1 MAQKLIPMADCHND
15 LLLGVLHQQER
26 GIADP
31 FGDFWL
37 PQLKAGGVALQ
48 VLPVYVEE
56 QFIGE
61 GALRRTLLL
70 LECAWKI
77 EEKYRSEVAI
87 CLNRGD
93 IAKAISEKK
102 IALILALEGSEG
114 MGSSLEVIDVFYRMG
129 VRMMSLSWNR
139 RTMMA
144 DGVGERDTGG
154 KLTALGVQAV
164 AELERLGIVLD
175 ISHLSE
181 NGFWHVNEVAKK
193 PFIASHSSCFE
204 LRDHPRNLR
213 DAQLKA
219 VAASGGF
226 VALNGFGEFLSKE
239 PTVES
244 YVDHAEYAVNMI
256 GSQSVALGLD
266 FGDGK
271 SLGDDHALHVVIGR
285 GDSLKNLQA
294 LKSGLAT
301 GALVG
306 EHAADGAPDHTR
318 RRAQVLGTTAGI
330 CDHGLAKKL
339 RKNGLVADELAADHC
354 FIAANQNDA
363 LSGQKLLCNGGSQP
377 THDVA
382 AGIDDDGACHIYPIK
397 QRLVALQETSRRSL
411 FQPSA
416 HSWAAATR

>member
-77 EEKYRSEVAI
+77 EEKYKSEVAI

-266 FGDGK
+266 FMKDLMGQCDPI
-271 SLGDDHALHVVIGR
+271 LG
-285 GDSLKNLQA
+285 
-294 LKSGLAT
+294 
-301 GALVG
+301 GALTPLDSWPFVAG
-306 EHAADGAPDHTR
+306 LDRPSDLAH
-318 RRAQVLGTTAGI
+318 LGP
-330 CDHGLAKKL
+330 
-339 RKNGLVADELAADHC
+339 
-354 FIAANQNDA
+354 A
-363 LSGQKLLCNGGSQP
+363 LSARLGEEAA
-377 THDVA
+377 HDVA
-382 AGIDDDGACHIYPIK
+382 WKTMVTKLDSYLPAK
-397 QRLVALQETSRRSL
+397 
-411 FQPSA
+411 
-416 HSWAAATR
+416 